1 MIKFLDLKAIN
12 AQYETDF
19 KIEFDQ
25 FLKSGKYILGDA
37 VAKFEN
43 QFAHYCGVKHC
54 IGVGNGLDALVLI
67 FKAYQELGKLKPGD
81 EVIVPAN
88 TFIASILGVIHAD
101 LIPVFVEPNP
111 ETFNIDPGEIV
122 AAITWKTK
130 AILAVHLYGQL
141 ANMDAINTLA
151 QQHGLLVVEDAA
163 QAHGATSNNGIKAG
177 NLGAAAGFSFYPGK
191 NLGALGDGGAIT
203 TNDAELAK
211 VLYQLRNYGTT
222 SKYVNE
228 CLGYNSRLD
237 VIQAMFLKIKL
248 KSLDADNAKRLAV
261 AMYYEKHINNPK
273 IKLPMFNEKGSH
285 VFHQYVVTIEN
296 RDGFKSYLDHHD
308 VETLI
313 HYPIAPHQQKAL
325 DSYNFLSLPITETI
339 HNSVISLP
347 ISPVLPQQHIET
359 IVELINAY

>member
-19 KIEFDQ
+19 KIEFDR
-25 FLKSGKYILGDA
+25 FLKSGQYILGDA
-37 VAKFEN
+37 VAQFEN

-101 LIPVFVEPNP
+101 LIPVFVEPDP
-111 ETFNIDPGEIV
+111 ETFNIDPDEIE

-130 AILAVHLYGQL
+130 AILVVHLYGQL

-203 TNDAELAK
+203 TNDAALANI
-211 VLYQLRNYGTT
+211 LYQLRNYGTT
-222 SKYVNE
+222 SKYVNAR
-228 CLGYNSRLD
+228 LGYNSRLD
-237 VIQAMFLKIKL
+237 AIQAMFLKLKLDNLDQDNVKRRAVAKYYDKHIVNPKL
-248 KSLDADNAKRLAV
+248 KLPVYSRKAD
-261 AMYYEKHINNPK
+261 
-273 IKLPMFNEKGSH
+273 H
-285 VFHQYVVTIEN
+285 VFHQYVICIEN
-296 RDGFKSYLDHHD
+296 RDAFKAYLEGNG

-313 HYPIAPHQQKAL
+313 HYPIAPHHQLAL
-325 DSYNFLSLPITETI
+325 ESYNFLSLPITEAI
-339 HNSVISLP
+339 HENVISLP
-347 ISPVLPQQHIET
+347 ISPILPQQHIET

>member
-1 MIKFLDLKAIN
+1 MIKFLDIKSIN
-12 AQYETDF
+12 ARFESDF
-19 KIEFDQ
+19 KIEFDR
-25 FLKSGKYILGDA
+25 FLNSGQYILGDT
-37 VAKFEN
+37 VADFEN
-43 QFAHYCGVKHC
+43 CFAQYCGVKYS
-54 IGVGNGLDALVLI
+54 IGVGNGLDALILI
-67 FKAYQELGKLKPGD
+67 FKAYQELGRLNPGD
-81 EVIVPAN
+81 EVLVPAN
-88 TFIASILGVIHAD
+88 TFIASIFAIIHAD
-101 LIPVFVEPNP
+101 LVPVFVEPNP
-111 ETFNIDPGEIV
+111 ETFNIDPNEIE

-130 AILAVHLYGQL
+130 AVLVVHLYGQL
-141 ANMDAINTLA
+141 ADMAAINAKAKT
-151 QQHGLLVVEDAA
+151 QNLLVIEDAA
-163 QAHGATSNNGIKAG
+163 QAHGAVNANGLKAG
-177 NLGAAAGFSFYPGK
+177 GLGDAAGFSFYPGK